1 MPVFR
6 GPVTRSS
13 TAHTPTR
20 KCQIAKLSARCSNSI
35 WSVLTVCSY
44 CLMRCPSDEFIK
56 CAIIEPLMLKLATWM
71 GVRFDSQ
78 IDWLPEWF
86 ALWFFFFIFVLTDW
100 QPDTDGPKAVV
111 VYGYAFGP
119 VKLIQW
125 AAMKVGKRELSQLLW
140 WPPLPASYSFYFK
153 SRLSVLGLMCAH
165 FN

>member
-86 ALWFFFFIFVLTDW
+86 ALWFLFYFCADWLTAWHWWAKSSCGVWLRFWPSEIDTMGRNESRQARTKPTTLMATTSCFV
-100 QPDTDGPKAVV
+100 
-111 VYGYAFGP
+111 
-119 VKLIQW
+119 
-125 AAMKVGKRELSQLLW
+125 QLL
-140 WPPLPASYSFYFK
+140 F
-153 SRLSVLGLMCAH
+153 
-165 FN
+165 